1 MNTIQIQ
8 REIQNDQEALRI
20 ADDALNSEFKTFY
33 KLWLIKAQIQEELGL
48 IEEARNTYESA
59 LKSESVKKETKMWL
73 LAA

>member
-8 REIQNDQEALRI
+8 REMQNDQEALRI
-20 ADDALNSEFKTFY
+20 ADDALKSEFKTFY

-48 IEEARNTYESA
+48 VEEARTTYESA

>member
-20 ADDALNSEFKTFY
+20 ADDAFNSEFKTFY